1 MHLNKNHTLSRRA
14 LAMLLT
20 LALCF
25 SLVPSAFAA
34 QQNSYHDPAEHWMQ
48 ASNRTNELDV
58 NSVVT
63 RETFKCGECGK
74 VTSFEVFRVPE
85 YTRNGQTAL
94 SRNVKYSDGT
104 MMDGVG
110 KGDCMDGVPGKDA
123 YDRYLCTEC
132 GKIEK
137 RDYVDSLGHA
147 WQSIVIRDATCETD
161 GKLLELCSRCG
172 QMKQTAT
179 PKGEHQYKTYPVAAT
194 CMNPGYTVRECSV
207 CGDRH
212 IEDITSVLPHNY
224 ESHVIA
230 ATCEGGGKTIH
241 RCDGCGSSFV
251 TDYTAPLGH
260 SWDEGTL
267 ITNATCTGEGVMEYR
282 CVRCG

>member
-1 MHLNKNHTLSRRA
+1 M
-14 LAMLLT
+14 
-20 LALCF
+20 
-25 SLVPSAFAA
+25 
-34 QQNSYHDPAEHWMQ
+34 
-48 ASNRTNELDV
+48 
-58 NSVVT
+58 
-63 RETFKCGECGK
+63 
-74 VTSFEVFRVPE
+74 
-85 YTRNGQTAL
+85 
-94 SRNVKYSDGT
+94 
-104 MMDGVG
+104 
-110 KGDCMDGVPGKDA
+110 
-123 YDRYLCTEC
+123 
-132 GKIEK
+132 
-137 RDYVDSLGHA
+137 DSLGHA

-194 CMNPGYTVRECSV
+194 CTNPGYTIRECSV

-251 TDYTAPLGH
+251 TDYTAPLVH
-260 SWDEGTL
+260 SW
-267 ITNATCTGEGVMEYR
+267 
-282 CVRCG
+282 